1 MGEHKRPRPQIQIRA
16 QVFVATPTYSGQ
28 VTAECA
34 SSMQIATLHCFTRG
48 IVLDWQFA
56 PGFSLVQHG
65 RNWLNSEFLSR
76 ADYTHLLWL
85 DDDVAF
91 EPDAIAKMIERD
103 KDAVAGVYTTK
114 HPKNPSFPYEALGP
128 VNDGLQE
135 ARKVPGG
142 FLLLKRKVVETI
154 SDLCDVYMLTHNGV
168 TRKAAHMFD
177 VLMIDSDNFPGEKE
191 LLGEDFVLCYRLIE
205 YGYKIFVE
213 TDINFAHYGRFA
225 WLGNLAET
233 LKKEAEAGITGQGS
247 EIAHDKNN
255 KMQDEQEKAQ
265 VA

>member
-1 MGEHKRPRPQIQIRA
+1 MGDHKRAKPAIQIKA
-16 QVFVATPTYSGQ
+16 QVFVATPTYSGA

-34 SSMQIATLHCFTRG
+34 VSMQIATLHCFTRG
-48 IVLDWQFA
+48 VILDWQMA

-65 RNWLNSEFLSR
+65 RNWLNSEFLTR
-76 ADYTHLLWL
+76 TDCTHLLWL
-85 DDDVAF
+85 DDDVSF
-91 EPDAIAKMIERD
+91 EPDAIMKMIERD
-103 KDAVAGVYTTK
+103 KDVVAGVYTTK
-114 HPKNPSFPYEALGP
+114 HPKTPTFPYEALGAP
-128 VNDGLQE
+128 KDGLQE

-142 FLLLKRKVVETI
+142 FLLLKRDVVKKI

-213 TDINFAHYGRFA
+213 TDIDFAHYGRYA

-233 LKKEAEAGITGQGS
+233 LKKEQEAGITGQGS
-247 EIAHDKNN
+247 EIAHEKNN
-255 KMQDEQEKAQ
+255 DMQQKQLA
-265 VA
+265 ANA